1 LRDRDFPKGCA
12 IECEILSFQDE
23 LDLRCGDRII
33 LDQQDVQG
41 EPLASPVVLR
51 SLILT
56 QIRLKIGVIKEQFL
70 GKFWGSG
77 SAWVRFDINILHFT
91 RPFVPQKK
99 SRREPNTG
107 SRRTVAVA

>member
-1 LRDRDFPKGCA
+1 
-12 IECEILSFQDE
+12 
-23 LDLRCGDRII
+23 
-33 LDQQDVQG
+33 
-41 EPLASPVVLR
+41 VLL

-77 SAWVRFDINILHFT
+77 SARVRFDVNILRFA